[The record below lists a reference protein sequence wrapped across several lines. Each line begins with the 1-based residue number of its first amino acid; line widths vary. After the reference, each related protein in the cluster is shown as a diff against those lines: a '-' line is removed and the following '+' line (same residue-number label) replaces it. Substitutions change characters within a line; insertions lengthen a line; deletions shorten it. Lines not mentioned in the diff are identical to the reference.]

1 MRELNGDR
9 PRAGH
14 WILLGAIVALAIA
27 VRVVAIGSQGLS
39 SEESQII
46 LQADWTVGEMVLK
59 PTDQTPFLYYTLHKL
74 FLSPDA
80 SLAGMRSISL
90 VFGVLSVGLI
100 YVLGRLAYGPS
111 GGLLAAALLAV
122 WGMHVQYS
130 QEADAD
136 ALLFFLTLLT
146 SVGLLLYARAVHAGG
161 SWATAGLVMVGA
173 GNVLSFYT
181 DLVSIAWVVLTS
193 LMLLGLAIGRRDR
206 VLEVAG
212 VLAVM
217 ALCAIPGIYRLTGE
231 AAFGVGYSW
240 LQQRG
245 LAGFL
250 RLCVE
255 VFLPIGSRDSASAQ
269 GFALS
274 GLVRAALVG
283 ILAVGLAVC
292 AWLGRQRL
300 QARLR
305 AEPAVLW
312 LIVAYLL
319 VPVLIWLYGFVA
331 QPLLLAK
338 NILYAVPGV
347 ILLIAGVCTA
357 PGNRALAWAGCA
369 AVLLYGVSLLAMG
382 PVRERENWRA
392 AYDFLAGAAA
402 AGDVVAICPFH
413 DFASLRFHAGGA
425 VNVPVVTRVDGST
438 IEIEAA
444 LGTDPHWD
452 ETLFH
457 AALEP
462 HLSRRWTG
470 EQAEAG
476 ALGIAGRID
485 LRPGQSVWRIDGHCG
500 DKAPDMD
507 RAMSAAGYEPGVVRY
522 QDDTGSPATILI
534 RQYRVNAPITL
545 EIRDATPKP

>member
-1 MRELNGDR
+1 
-9 PRAGH
+9 
-14 WILLGAIVALAIA
+14 
-27 VRVVAIGSQGLS
+27 
-39 SEESQII
+39 
-46 LQADWTVGEMVLK
+46 MVLK
-59 PTDQTPFLYYTLHKL
+59 PTDQTPFLYYALHKL

-90 VFGVLSVGLI
+90 LFGVLSVGLI
-100 YVLGRLAYGPS
+100 YVLGRIAYGPT

-122 WGMHVQYS
+122 WGMHVQTC

-136 ALLFFLTLLT
+136 TLLFFLTLLT
-146 SVGLLLYARAVHAGG
+146 SVGLLLYARAVHAGDG
-161 SWATAGLVMVGA
+161 WAMAGLILFGA

-181 DLVSIAWVVLTS
+181 DLVSICWIALTS
-193 LMLLGLAIGRRDR
+193 LMLLGLAVGRRER
-206 VLEVAG
+206 VLQVAG

-217 ALCAIPGIYRLTGE
+217 ALCAIPGVYRLTGE

-250 RLCVE
+250 RLCAE
-255 VFLPIGSRDSASAQ
+255 VFLPIGSRDSASA

-274 GLVRAALVG
+274 GIAKAALVA
-283 ILAVGLAVC
+283 ILAVGLAVF
-292 AWLGRQRL
+292 AWLGRHRL
-300 QARLR
+300 QTRLR
-305 AEPAVLW
+305 AEPAILW
-312 LIVAYLL
+312 LILAYLL

-357 PGNRALAWAGCA
+357 PGNRATAWAGCA
-369 AVLLYGVSLLAMG
+369 AVLLYGVSLLATG
-382 PVRERENWRA
+382 TVRERENWRA
-392 AYDFLAGAAA
+392 AYDFLAGAVA

-413 DFASLRFHAGGA
+413 DFASLRYHADGA

-444 LGTDPHWD
+444 LGTDPRWD
-452 ETLFH
+452 QTLFH

-470 EQAEAG
+470 AQAG
-476 ALGIAGRID
+476 ADALGVAGRID
-485 LRPGQSVWRIDGHCG
+485 LEPGQSVWRVDGHCG

-534 RQYRVNAPITL
+534 RQYRISAPLTL